1 MKNITIF
8 SLLIFVIHA
17 YPVPPQDIL
26 DEDILDDLNEANL
39 KEETPV
45 TEEYP
50 IGGPQ
55 LMR

>member
-26 DEDILDDLNEANL
+26 DDLNEANL
-39 KEETPV
+39 REETPV

-50 IGGPQ
+50 IGGPS
-55 LMR
+55 LMC